1 MTIADTSTGAAQATA
16 PRAVSL
22 TNLTVERRRDPLGI
36 DAARPRFGWQLVGDG
51 PGARQAACQIQ
62 VIDTSQPGAGWSAPV
77 WDSNRL
83 EGPAS
88 TYVAYA
94 GPSLE
99 SRRRYAWRV
108 RAWDGDGAETQW
120 STPGEFEMGLLSP
133 TDWSASWI
141 ALTRSDLVSEPEEVR
156 ADRPAPLLRRTFRLT
171 ARPAQARLYITALGI
186 YDAFLNGERVGAE
199 WLAPGWTDYNT
210 RVEYQTYDVTNL
222 LREGVPMGRI
232 RLVGNVMIDS
242 LMMTKPRSPNA
253 SNNSL

>member
-36 DAARPRFGWQLVGDG
+36 DAARPRFGWQLLGDG

-62 VIDTSQPGAGWSAPV
+62 VIDSSQPGAGWSAPV

-83 EGPAS
+83 ESPAS

-94 GPSLE
+94 GPALE

-120 STPGEFEMGLLSP
+120 STPGEFEMGLLSLG
-133 TDWSASWI
+133 S
-141 ALTRSDLVSEPEEVR
+141 ALTGCWST
-156 ADRPAPLLRRTFRLT
+156 LLQSAEGRLIQKSLGQST
-171 ARPAQARLYITALGI
+171 AG
-186 YDAFLNGERVGAE
+186 V
-199 WLAPGWTDYNT
+199 
-210 RVEYQTYDVTNL
+210 TYLNL
-222 LREGVPMGRI
+222 LMSMVGR
-232 RLVGNVMIDS
+232 VMTGCS
-242 LMMTKPRSPNA
+242 FSP
-253 SNNSL
+253 